1 MGCYNKHSF
10 MISVKLKIYLDSSI
24 PNYVFN
30 DIYPQKQQAAKKLF
44 VATNII
50 TFVSPVTIYEIELS
64 NEPRRADMLKL
75 LKVCNIFQNTPEAEK
90 LAQNYIKQNIFTKF
104 NREDARHVAY
114 AVYYGVDIIASYNF
128 KHIVK
133 LSTIKKLQAVNL
145 ILGFHTPEI
154 RSPEE
159 IDL

>member
-1 MGCYNKHSF
+1 MA
-10 MISVKLKIYLDSSI
+10 KLKPKIYLDSTI

-30 DIYPQKQQAAKKLF
+30 DEYLEKQKAAKEIFNSAKKNKIL
-44 VATNII
+44 
-50 TFVSPVTIYEIELS
+50 TFISPVTVYEIENS
-64 NEPRRADMLKL
+64 DEPRRADMLKL
-75 LKVCNIFQNTPEAEK
+75 LKICTLFQATPEAEK
-90 LAQNYIKQNIFTKF
+90 LAQDYIKQGVFTKT

-128 KHIVK
+128 SHIVR
-133 LSTIKKLQAVNL
+133 LSTIKKLQAANL
-145 ILGFHTPEI
+145 ILGYRTPEI